1 MNMDKIVRI
10 EGTLAKEAEKVLNEV
25 GIDLG
30 TVVKMTLKRVVRD
43 GNIAFLMPGIPQQV
57 AESVPN
63 QPMVNAGDRGNGH
76 VIAKSQAIALFS
88 ARGILFNR
96 NVTFASKNKSAYN
109 YWANPYFSALN
120 QDWFLIL
127 NDWIKGELHLFRIP
141 ARTLHPSMMVP
152 RTDIPDKI
160 DLQVGYNDPT
170 FTDNRSKISF
180 AKYLVMS
187 IRYQ

>member
-1 MNMDKIVRI
+1 MDKIVRI
-10 EGTLAKEAEKVLNEV
+10 DGTLAKEAEKVLNEV

-30 TVVKMTLKRVVRD
+30 SVVKMTLKRVVRD
-43 GNIAFLMPGIPQQV
+43 GNIAFLMPAVAPNV
-57 AESVPN
+57 AEPVQN
-63 QPMVNAGDRGNGH
+63 QATVNLGERGNGH

-88 ARGILFNR
+88 ARGIQFNR

-109 YWANPYFSALN
+109 YWANPYYRALN

-141 ARTLHPSMMVP
+141 ARNLHPSMMVP
-152 RTDIPDKI
+152 RMDLPDKI
-160 DLQVGYNDPT
+160 DLQIGYNDPT
-170 FTDNRSKISF
+170 FTDNRSKLSF